1 MSITRSLGILVTFG
15 IPAII
20 VPGVTWEFTSSWP
33 AVYVSLIVLG
43 FVALGFIDMARK

>member
-20 VPGVTWEFTSSWP
+20 VPGVAWEFTSSWP
-33 AVYVSLIVLG
+33 AVYVSLIVLA

>member
-20 VPGVTWEFTSSWP
+20 VPGVVWEFTSSWP
-33 AVYVSLIVLG
+33 AVYFSLVILG
-43 FVALGFIDMARK
+43 FVAIGFIDARLK